1 MILFNSILILHF
13 VAFLL
18 FLLQLAV
25 LFQQPKKEL
34 HKKTILVGASIL
46 ITGILLVVLKYPHIN
61 LYKIIPKSILF
72 LAISAF
78 CGIYSGKSV
87 PHKIF
92 YFICGMTVIA
102 SLIAV
107 IKT

>member
-1 MILFNSILILHF
+1 MILFNIVLLLHF
-13 VAFLL
+13 IAFLL
-18 FLLQLAV
+18 FLLQLAM
-25 LFQQPKKEL
+25 LFPQSKREL
-34 HKKTILVGASIL
+34 HKKTILVGTAIL

-72 LAISAF
+72 LVISIF
-78 CGIYSGKSV
+78 CGIYSGKNV
-87 PHKIF
+87 PSKAF
-92 YFICGMTVIA
+92 YFICGMTILA